1 MNCES
6 VVSGGGFRKV
16 HLAAVGKVDE
26 RGMARSKIRGLR
38 QRCLWGELGMSMTM
52 RRKMRRRGQKKK

>member
-1 MNCES
+1 M
-6 VVSGGGFRKV
+6 GFRKV

-26 RGMARSKIRGLR
+26 GGMARSKIRGSIR
-38 QRCLWGELGMSMTM
+38 AACGGVGMSMTM